1 MNPCNHAW
9 TVDRTPPGGELELEA
24 FRRKDTAKQYALER
38 GGTVR
43 KSTVYDIGYYRCQ
56 ELARKVAGLIAE
68 DLERH
73 GNSIGALRMGAVVT
87 KLKDAVEDAVCPYW
101 DFFDTPRQRG
111 CVGDDGNP

>member
-1 MNPCNHAW
+1 MNKCNHAW

-38 GGTVR
+38 GGTLR
-43 KSTVYDIGYYRCQ
+43 RSTVYDFGHYRCT

-73 GNSIGALRMGAVVT
+73 GNSIGALQMGAVVT
-87 KLKDAVEDAVCPYW
+87 MLKDAVEESACPFW
-101 DFFDTPRQRG
+101 DGFDTPREMG
-111 CVGDDGNP
+111 W